1 MIKIEL
7 ESNTV
12 AEMTETLK
20 SLLAALT
27 GATPILA
34 TAEATPAKPAPKV
47 NWADKPA
54 TPARPAPK
62 APAAKPEPKPEPEPE
77 PKPEPEETPET
88 PEDEEAPEDDVLG
101 GSDEGEGMTP
111 EQARDEAT
119 ARAQKLVGE
128 GKSSAVRAA
137 LDSVKKGAKVSTLS
151 DIEVFA
157 FLKALG

>member
-12 AEMTETLK
+12 AEMTETLT

-27 GATPILA
+27 GASP
-34 TAEATPAKPAPKV
+34 EANGVAKHDPKAPAAKPAPKTNGV
-47 NWADKPA
+47 AK
-54 TPARPAPK
+54 PAPK
-62 APAAKPEPKPEPEPE
+62 APAAKPTTPEPEPE
-77 PKPEPEETPET
+77 
-88 PEDEEAPEDDVLG
+88 EATEDDVLG
-101 GSDEGEGMTP
+101 GSDEDEGMTP

-151 DIEVFA
+151 DTEVFD

>member
-12 AEMTETLK
+12 AGMTETLT

-27 GATPILA
+27 GASP
-34 TAEATPAKPAPKV
+34 EANGVAKHDPK
-47 NWADKPA
+47 APA
-54 TPARPAPK
+54 TKPAPK
-62 APAAKPEPKPEPEPE
+62 APAAKPAPKAPAAKPTTPEPEPE
-77 PKPEPEETPET
+77 P
-88 PEDEEAPEDDVLG
+88 EEATEDDVLG
-101 GSDEGEGMTP
+101 GSDEDEGMTP

-151 DIEVFA
+151 DTEVFD

>member
-12 AEMTETLK
+12 AEMTETLT

-27 GATPILA
+27 GASPEANGVAKHDPKAPA
-34 TAEATPAKPAPKV
+34 TKPAPK
-47 NWADKPA
+47 APA
-54 TPARPAPK
+54 KPAPK
-62 APAAKPEPKPEPEPE
+62 APAAKPTPEPEPE
-77 PKPEPEETPET
+77 
-88 PEDEEAPEDDVLG
+88 EATEDDVLG
-101 GSDEGEGMTP
+101 GSDEDGGMTP

-119 ARAQKLVGE
+119 ARAQKLVGD

-151 DIEVFA
+151 DTEVFA

>member
-12 AEMTETLK
+12 AEMTETLT

-27 GATPILA
+27 GASP
-34 TAEATPAKPAPKV
+34 EANGVAKHDPKAPAAKPAPKTNGV
-47 NWADKPA
+47 AK
-54 TPARPAPK
+54 PAPK
-62 APAAKPEPKPEPEPE
+62 APAAKPTTPEPEPE
-77 PKPEPEETPET
+77 PEPEEAT
-88 PEDEEAPEDDVLG
+88 EDDVLG
-101 GSDEGEGMTP
+101 GEMTP

-119 ARAQKLVGE
+119 ARAQKLVGD

-151 DIEVFA
+151 DTEVFA